1 MEWIKHSI
9 EYLAIGIEVLGVLII
24 TFGTLVCLLQYVLG
38 KKRPTAS
45 KTRFVALRHDLGK
58 IILLGLEIL
67 VAADIIATVITEATM
82 DRVLV
87 LGMVVLIRT
96 FLSFSLE
103 LEIEGKWPWQRSRTG
118 EADTV

>member
-9 EYLAIGIEVLGVLII
+9 EYVAVGIEILGVLII
-24 TFGTLVCLLQYVLG
+24 TMGTLMCLIQFALG
-38 KKRPTAS
+38 KKSSPD

-58 IILLGLEIL
+58 TILLGLEVL

-87 LGMVVLIRT
+87 LGVVVLIRT

-103 LEIEGKWPWQRSRTG
+103 LEIEGKWPWQRKPTG
-118 EADTV
+118 EMDDV